1 MTDPVTLTLAFWAA
15 TREEAERQALEWAA
29 KEPRIVRLRS
39 LNVTPNLPQR
49 ECWTVVVEPEWVVD
63 GTRLELGL

>member
-15 TREEAERQALEWAA
+15 TREDAERQALEWAA

-39 LNVTPNLPQR
+39 LNVTTDSLHR
-49 ECWTVVVEPEWVVD
+49 ERWTVVVEPEWVVD
-63 GTRLELGL
+63 GKRLELGL